1 MDALLSDVI
10 DAHGGMARWSEINAL
25 TARLS
30 IAGPIWASKGWRD
43 ALVNET
49 VEIDT
54 RNERSVFTPFLVENR
69 RSVFDA
75 GPQRVTIET
84 TDGQKIEER
93 VDARD
98 AFRGH
103 TRATPWDQFHLGY
116 FVGYAFWN
124 YFTTPFLFTWPGVE
138 ATEIEP
144 WEESGQVWRRLR
156 VVFPKEI
163 ATHNPV
169 QLFYYDLDCLQ
180 RRMDYVTEILGS
192 SLVAHYTSA
201 HRTFGGVVIP
211 TRRRV
216 FRRNQDGTSNLN
228 VPSITIDIADVDVDV
243 R

>member
-1 MDALLSDVI
+1 M
-10 DAHGGMARWSEINAL
+10 
-25 TARLS
+25 
-30 IAGPIWASKGWRD
+30 
-43 ALVNET
+43 
-49 VEIDT
+49 
-54 RNERSVFTPFLVENR
+54 
-69 RSVFDA
+69 
-75 GPQRVTIET
+75 
-84 TDGQKIEER
+84 
-93 VDARD
+93 
-98 AFRGH
+98 
-103 TRATPWDQFHLGY
+103 
-116 FVGYAFWN
+116 
-124 YFTTPFLFTWPGVE
+124 
-138 ATEIEP
+138 
-144 WEESGQVWRRLR
+144 
-156 VVFPKEI
+156 FPKEI